1 MNVDPFLDSN
11 IFLYA
16 FSVQDLSKQKRASD
30 LVNAPAIISSQVI
43 NEVSNNMLKKFGFG
57 NDEVAQFVIDCYE
70 QYRVENISKETFV
83 RASSLRDSYH
93 FSYYDSLI
101 VSAALLAGCTILYS
115 EDMQNGLIVDGVLT
129 IVNPFA

>member
-1 MNVDPFLDSN
+1 MSVDPFLDSN

-16 FSVQDLSKQKRASD
+16 FSTQDPFKQKRASN
-30 LVNAPAIISSQVI
+30 LVNAPAVISSQVI
-43 NEVSNNMLKKFGFG
+43 NEVSSNMLKKFGFG
-57 NDEVAQFVIDCYE
+57 NHEVAQFVVDCYE
-70 QYRVENISKETFV
+70 QYQVENISKETFV

-101 VSAALLAGCTILYS
+101 VSAALLAGCSVLYS
-115 EDMQNGLIVDGVLT
+115 EDMQSGLIVDEALT

>member
-1 MNVDPFLDSN
+1 
-11 IFLYA
+11 
-16 FSVQDLSKQKRASD
+16 
-30 LVNAPAIISSQVI
+30 
-43 NEVSNNMLKKFGFG
+43 MLKKFGFG

-70 QYRVENISKETFV
+70 HYEVENIAKETFV

-101 VSAALLAGCTILYS
+101 VSAALLAGCSVLYS
-115 EDMQNGLIVDGVLT
+115 EDMQSGLIVDEALT